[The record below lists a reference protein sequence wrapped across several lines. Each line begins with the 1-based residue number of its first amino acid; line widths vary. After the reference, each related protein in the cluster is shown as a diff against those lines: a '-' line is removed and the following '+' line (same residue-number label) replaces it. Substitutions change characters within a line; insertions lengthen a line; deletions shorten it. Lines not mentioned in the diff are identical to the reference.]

1 MRALIVD
8 HQPLFIDG
16 VATVLRQS
24 KGADQIFRASSIDQ
38 ALGIVGDHPAIDV
51 AVMCVERPVCP
62 VPRAIRDFVAEAPN
76 IPILALVGIVDVR
89 LLREV
94 MRAGAQGI
102 VSRGVTAQTLTVALD
117 KIMSGGRYIPEDL
130 PMDAP
135 LENGHGALGNGAT
148 DADGGGSDISHL
160 TPRQRD
166 VLQLLALGQSNQEIA
181 GELGI
186 ALATVKLH
194 VNAILRSLKVR
205 NRTEAAAMAIVSGL
219 LNPAGRTSSPAQA
232 TPSLSDMGGGRP
244 ATHAGTPS
252 VD

>member
-1 MRALIVD
+1 MRALVVD
-8 HQPLFIDG
+8 HQPLFADG
-16 VATVLRQS
+16 VASVLRHYH
-24 KGADQIFRASSIDQ
+24 GPGELHNASSIEQ
-38 ALGIVGDHPAIDV
+38 ALDVVSETPALDLAII
-51 AVMCVERPVCP
+51 CVERPVCG
-62 VPRAIRDFVAEAPN
+62 VPRAIRDFIAEAPN
-76 IPILALVGIVDVR
+76 VPVLALVSMLDVR
-89 LLREV
+89 MLREV

-102 VSRGVTAQTLTVALD
+102 VARNISAGTFARAVE
-117 KIMSGGRYIPEDL
+117 KILAGGRYIPEDL
-130 PMDAP
+130 PVESALD
-135 LENGHGALGNGAT
+135 NGHSTGSSNGSA
-148 DADGGGSDISHL
+148 DSDGGSDSDISHL

-219 LNPAGRTSSPAQA
+219 LTPAGA
-232 TPSLSDMGGGRP
+232 PSHRPDLSDHGRVHMP
-244 ATHAGTPS
+244 TPS